1 MNSPQIVY
9 AHLKEVRDFKIS
21 QIIKKATIIDSS
33 YTVSKVVGVLV
44 NSNSYDV
51 FCMDGK
57 DVLTISARD
66 LLSAKDVENMKV
78 KPLLRKIQ
86 SLSKNDTVE
95 KAAAILS
102 HYRMRSVP
110 VVDEDKIIGIVDVK
124 DIVELLHKQ
133 NLKWVPVNDILTPDP
148 ITVKSNDSLAT
159 ARKIMITKKIDHLP
173 VIKGDKVSHVMT
185 SMHLLQVVKPGE
197 KIGMGLRG
205 VDAKKKYQSEIGN
218 IGSTRIPNLD
228 THVPLSTVIESMLKN
243 DASCCLL
250 TLWDHVHG
258 IVTYKDI
265 VNILESKIPSEV
277 PLYIVGLPEDYSSA
291 EIVKTKFDKIIRNLR
306 KVYPDVESAKA
317 SIKTIHNPVSN
328 RPHYDVGV
336 RIITPYKTYNYSES
350 GWDLSK
356 VFDIL
361 GNKVVR
367 NLSQHSKKRWKTS
380 IRKINKKNI
389 F

>member
-1 MNSPQIVY
+1 MSSPQIVY
-9 AHLKEVRDFKIS
+9 AHLKEVRDFKVNKILR
-21 QIIKKATIIDSS
+21 KATTIDSS
-33 YTVSKVVGVLV
+33 YTVSKVAGILV
-44 NSNSYDV
+44 NSNSYDA

-78 KPLLRKIQ
+78 KPLLRKIRPLTR
-86 SLSKNDTVE
+86 SDTVE
-95 KAAAILS
+95 KAAALLS

-110 VVDEDKIIGIVDVK
+110 VVDGNQIIGIVGIK
-124 DIVELLHKQ
+124 DIVDLLYKQ
-133 NLKWVPVNDILTPDP
+133 NLKWIPVNNILTPDP
-148 ITVKSNDSLAT
+148 ITVKSTDSLAT

-173 VIKGDKVSHVMT
+173 VIKGDKVSHVIT

-205 VDAKKKYQSEIGN
+205 IDSKRKYQSAISN
-218 IGSTRIPNLD
+218 IGSTGIPNLD
-228 THVPLSTVIESMLKN
+228 THASLGTVIESMLKN

-265 VNILESKIPSEV
+265 VNILESKIPSDV
-277 PLYIVGLPEDYSSA
+277 PLYIVGLPKDYSSA
-291 EIVKTKFDKIIRNLR
+291 EIVKEKFDKIIRNLR
-306 KVYPDVESAKA
+306 KVYPEVEQAKA
-317 SIKTIHNPVSN
+317 SIKAIHNPASN
-328 RPHYDVGV
+328 RPHYQVGV
-336 RIITPYKTYNYSES
+336 RIITPYRTYNYAEM

-356 VFDIL
+356 IFDTL
-361 GNKVVR
+361 GGKVVR

-380 IRKINKKNI
+380 IRKINKKDI